1 MYKVLIVD
9 DESWVLENYRLGIDW
24 ASKGFEVVDTA
35 SNGMEALEKIRQ
47 LHPDLVLTDIRMP
60 VMGGLEMIR
69 QAKQMFPDLEF
80 VVISGYAEFSYAQK
94 ALNFGVAGYCLKPV
108 EDADIQGVLANVRE
122 RLDRRYDRRVDY
134 FSALEYMTD
143 DMGESK
149 ISASDIGLHW
159 DAQQGIPQS

>member
-94 ALNFGVAGYCLKPV
+94 ALNFGVAATALSRWRTPIFKACWPMCGSV
-108 EDADIQGVLANVRE
+108 WIVDMTGVW
-122 RLDRRYDRRVDY
+122 
-134 FSALEYMTD
+134 T
-143 DMGESK
+143 
-149 ISASDIGLHW
+149 ISLPSNI
-159 DAQQGIPQS
+159 